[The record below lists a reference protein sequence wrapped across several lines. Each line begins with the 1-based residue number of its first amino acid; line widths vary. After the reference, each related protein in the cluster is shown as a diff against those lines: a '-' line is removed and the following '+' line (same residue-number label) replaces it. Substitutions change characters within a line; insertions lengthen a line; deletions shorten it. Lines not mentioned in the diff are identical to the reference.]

1 MRGVFYMENKKDN
14 RLTAEERIEKAARN
28 AYDES
33 MSGKVENQ
41 NQHHNAR
48 KEGFARKEM
57 NRNN

>member
-1 MRGVFYMENKKDN
+1 MENKKDN
-14 RLTAEERIEKAARN
+14 RLTAEERIEKVARN